1 MGCLIRKGTSSEGY
15 EIVRLSFLCYS
26 ESLSG
31 LLCVHV
37 HCPKNSDLAVLNLR
51 KRATKE
57 KKCASK
63 IKQQQ
68 KEKKQKTNPSFE
80 CSQS

>member
-1 MGCLIRKGTSSEGY
+1 MGCFIRKGTSSEGY
-15 EIVRLSFLCYS
+15 EIVRLPFLCYS

-57 KKCASK
+57 KKCASE
-63 IKQQQ
+63 IKQQ
-68 KEKKQKTNPSFE
+68 KEKNKKQTLEFE

>member
-15 EIVRLSFLCYS
+15 EIVRLPFLCYS

-31 LLCVHV
+31 LLLVHV

-57 KKCASK
+57 KKCTSK
-63 IKQQQ
+63 IKQQ
-68 KEKKQKTNPSFE
+68 KEKKNKKQTLEFE

>member
-1 MGCLIRKGTSSEGY
+1 MVVMGCLIRKGTSSEGY

-26 ESLSG
+26 ESLRG

-37 HCPKNSDLAVLNLR
+37 HCPENSDLAVLNLR

-63 IKQQQ
+63 IK
-68 KEKKQKTNPSFE
+68 KTTKRKKQKTNPGV
-80 CSQS
+80 